1 MSFCVNPY
9 GLVLAALKAE
19 EEDGRVNKLMN
30 KNTLVFGERPLDTQN
45 SVKINT

>member
-30 KNTLVFGERPLDTQN
+30 KIPHTGDKESLDRCG
-45 SVKINT
+45 